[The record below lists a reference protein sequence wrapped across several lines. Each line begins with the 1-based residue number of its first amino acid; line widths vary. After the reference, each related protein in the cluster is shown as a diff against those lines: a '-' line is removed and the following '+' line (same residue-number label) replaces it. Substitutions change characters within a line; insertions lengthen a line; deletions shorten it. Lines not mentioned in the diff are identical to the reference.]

1 MDLRAYYQKIR
12 RIEAEL
18 KEESVVMVSLETPE
32 GGKAGTRTE
41 VPRPLAA
48 RLVVDGKAE
57 LASPE
62 EAAEFRAMVE
72 MKWKAAH
79 GGPQKRP

>member
-1 MDLRAYYQKIR
+1 MDLRAYYSKIR
-12 RIEAEL
+12 RVEAEMP
-18 KEESVVMVSLETPE
+18 EESVVMVSLETPE

-57 LASPE
+57 IASPE

-72 MKWKAAH
+72 AKWKAVNLS
-79 GGPQKRP
+79 PQKRF